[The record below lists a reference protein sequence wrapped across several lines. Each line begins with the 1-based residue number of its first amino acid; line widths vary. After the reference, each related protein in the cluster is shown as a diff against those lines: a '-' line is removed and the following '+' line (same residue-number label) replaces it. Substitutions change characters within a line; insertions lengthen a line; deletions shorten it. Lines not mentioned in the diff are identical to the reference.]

1 MVLSKILDV
10 LKDKK
15 GQGMVE
21 YAILIG
27 AISVVCLTSA
37 SLLGHKAGNL
47 MGIGAALLPGD
58 DGDDQGP
65 IFVSKL
71 AATQQTGNNGISL
84 QNTPGSAMFFL
95 GYTDSHGN
103 DVGNGTPPQGIEAPN
118 VNDGLVF
125 DQPDGS

>member
-1 MVLSKILDV
+1 MLLRNLWKN
-10 LKDKK
+10 KK

-27 AISVVCLTSA
+27 AVSVVCLTSA
-37 SLLGHKAGNL
+37 SLLGHKAGDI

-71 AATQQTGNNGISL
+71 VATQQTGDNGISL
-84 QNTPGSAMFFL
+84 QNTPGNGLFFL
-95 GYTDSHGN
+95 GYQDSHGN
-103 DVGNGTPPQGIEAPN
+103 DVGNGTPPTGFSAPN
-118 VNDGLVF
+118 VSDGLVF